1 MTPEGMN
8 VRAVTMRPI
17 ANADD
22 SFAAASLFAQ
32 ALMDDSHLA
41 EIFPE
46 DGNAKPVAIAEDGT
60 AAAFDLYPGPDT
72 WPHLTGKPIARVVVF
87 AHGAEVS
94 AA

>member
-1 MTPEGMN
+1 MTPEGTT

-22 SFAAASLFAQ
+22 SFAAASLFTQ
-32 ALMDDSHLA
+32 ALMNDSRLA

-72 WPHLTGKPIARVVVF
+72 WPDLTGEPIARVVVF
-87 AHGAEVS
+87 AHGT
-94 AA
+94 AASLA